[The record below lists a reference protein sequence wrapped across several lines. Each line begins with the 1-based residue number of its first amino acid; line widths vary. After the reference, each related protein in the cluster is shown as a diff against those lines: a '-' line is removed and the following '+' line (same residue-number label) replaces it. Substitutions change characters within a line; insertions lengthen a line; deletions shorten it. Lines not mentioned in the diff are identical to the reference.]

1 MYGMY
6 GMYGMYSCKQEGSDC
21 LINSYRHIL
30 EIVLLVTMSAIGIRL
45 LKKMIFSYRGEFLR
59 AGFAGTDMSKSSRP
73 VLPEAQGVLA
83 GAVYIAIMFLFIP
96 VPFWRHLFGRT
107 YFLPVVEANA
117 SITTIYQS
125 DLLFKSQFIHY
136 LAGLLSICCM
146 IFLGFADDALDLPW
160 RHKLLMPSVAS
171 LPLLMVHLANEGTTK
186 IIVPIFL
193 RSVFGHSIDIGVL

>member
-1 MYGMY
+1 MY

-107 YFLPVVEANA
+107 YFLPVVEVRQDVA
-117 SITTIYQS
+117 
-125 DLLFKSQFIHY
+125 FILDVIGQCFHHHY
-136 LAGLLSICCM
+136 IPVGSAVQKPSVLYYVYMGLLAVFCTNAINIYAGINGLEVGQSIIIAC
-146 IFLGFADDALDLPW
+146 
-160 RHKLLMPSVAS
+160 SVI
-171 LPLLMVHLANEGTTK
+171 LFN
-186 IIVPIFL
+186 IIELQGQLTPYPPRRF
-193 RSVFGHSIDIGVL
+193 